1 MRPHVSILNNIYHMF
16 LSIWGSLYVHVF
28 FVILLHLKN
37 VSKSERKKA
46 KIEKHNEVALII
58 NRYQAL
64 HWAIIITSD
73 EFRDYCLSFLN
84 DIDNDD

>member
-28 FVILLHLKN
+28 FCNIVAFKKML
-37 VSKSERKKA
+37 VSQREKKQ

-73 EFRDYCLSFLN
+73 EFGD
-84 DIDNDD
+84 